1 MNTWFPYVRILH
13 IACGMI
19 ALFVAPA
26 AMLTLKGGL
35 VHRRWGKIYFW
46 TMAVVATTAM
56 IMAVYRPIVFLALL
70 AIFSFYFA
78 FRVTEAFCESARV
91 LRLWIGSA
99 RC

>member
-35 VHRRWGKIYFW
+35 VHRGWGKI
-46 TMAVVATTAM
+46 
-56 IMAVYRPIVFLALL
+56 
-70 AIFSFYFA
+70 
-78 FRVTEAFCESARV
+78 
-91 LRLWIGSA
+91 
-99 RC
+99 